1 MKLKTTAIV
10 CAFNE
15 EKTIE
20 SILSDV
26 CEIKFFDDV
35 IVINDGS
42 QDETKSRINELK
54 LTKKFTAIHLAENKG
69 KGFAMAKGTVLAKT
83 EFLVFIDAD
92 LSNFT
97 HKHALELLIP
107 VLNGKAD
114 MVLGQPTKTLI
125 HPDINPFKSL
135 SGQRALKKMD
145 IMPLLEQMK
154 TVRYGVE
161 TLINIHYKT
170 MHKKVKY
177 VSLENLSH
185 PSKFQKTKFPIAI
198 KEYIMAGYQIL
209 ETIFSNFNVSM
220 KLNKNRVSN
229 PLSINN

>member
-15 EKTIE
+15 ERTIE
-20 SILSDV
+20 SILNDL
-26 CEIKFFDDV
+26 CEIKYFDDL

-42 QDETKSRINELK
+42 KDETKSRINELK
-54 LTKKFTAIHLAENKG
+54 LTKYFTAIHLSENKG
-69 KGFAMAKGTVLAKT
+69 KGYAMAMGTVLAKT

-97 HKHALELLIP
+97 HKHALELLNP

-125 HPDINPFKSL
+125 HPYINPFKNL

-198 KEYIMAGYQIL
+198 KEYIMVGYQIL

-220 KLNKNRVSN
+220 KLNKNRLSY

>member
-1 MKLKTTAIV
+1 MKLNTTAIV
-10 CAFNE
+10 CAYNE

-20 SILSDV
+20 SILNNI
-26 CEIKFFDDV
+26 CETKNFDEV

-42 QDETKSRINELK
+42 QDETESRINELK
-54 LTKKFTAIHLAENKG
+54 LTKKFTAIHLSENKG
-69 KGFAMAKGTVLAKT
+69 KGFAMAKGIVLAKT

-97 HKHALELLIP
+97 HEHANELLIP
-107 VLNGKAD
+107 ILNGKAD

-125 HPDINPFKSL
+125 HPDINPFKRL
-135 SGQRALKKMD
+135 SGQRALKKTD
-145 IMPLLEQMK
+145 LMPLIEKMK

-198 KEYIMAGYQIL
+198 KEFIMEGYQIL
-209 ETIFSNFNVSM
+209 EIIFTTSNVSI
-220 KLNKNRVSN
+220 KLHKNRVFN
-229 PLSINN
+229 LLSINN

>member
-15 EKTIE
+15 ERTIE
-20 SILSDV
+20 SILNAI
-26 CEIKFFDDV
+26 CEINIFDDL

-42 QDETKSRINELK
+42 EDETKSRINGLN
-54 LTKKFTAIHLAENKG
+54 LTKSFTAIHLSENKG
-69 KGFAMAKGTVLAKT
+69 KGYAMAKGTALAKT

-97 HKHALELLIP
+97 HKHALELLNP

-125 HPDINPFKSL
+125 HPAINPFKNL

-161 TLINIHYKT
+161 TLINIQYKT
-170 MHKKVKY
+170 RY
-177 VSLENLSH
+177 
-185 PSKFQKTKFPIAI
+185 
-198 KEYIMAGYQIL
+198 
-209 ETIFSNFNVSM
+209 
-220 KLNKNRVSN
+220 
-229 PLSINN
+229 

>member
-15 EKTIE
+15 DRTIE
-20 SILSDV
+20 SILNDL
-26 CEIKFFDDV
+26 CEIKYFDDL

-42 QDETKSRINELK
+42 EDETKSRINELK
-54 LTKKFTAIHLAENKG
+54 LTKCFTAIHLSENKG
-69 KGFAMAKGTVLAKT
+69 KGYAMAMGTVLAKT
-83 EFLVFIDAD
+83 EFLVFLDAD

-97 HKHALELLIP
+97 HKHALELLNP

-125 HPDINPFKSL
+125 HPYINPFKNL

-145 IMPLLEQMK
+145 ILPLLDQMK

-185 PSKFQKTKFPIAI
+185 PNKFQKTRFPIAI
-198 KEYIMAGYQIL
+198 KEYIMVGYQIL
-209 ETIFSNFNVSM
+209 ETIFSNFNISM
-220 KLNKNRVSN
+220 KLNKNRVFY